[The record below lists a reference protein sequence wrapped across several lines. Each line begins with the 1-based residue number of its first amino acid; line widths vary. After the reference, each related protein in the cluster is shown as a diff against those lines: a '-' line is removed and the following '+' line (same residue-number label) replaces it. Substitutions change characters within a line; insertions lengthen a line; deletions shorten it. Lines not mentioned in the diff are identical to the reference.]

1 MGFTPKEWTR
11 FRFVAEIS
19 LRCSRRWEKCL
30 HLIDRLVLDPRGQEG
45 VQSDVLFFKPGGGLF
60 HEMDGELAGPFV
72 HHPDR

>member
-1 MGFTPKEWTR
+1 MGFTPKELTR

-19 LRCSRRWEKCL
+19 LRCSRRQERCL
-30 HLIDRLVLDPRGQEG
+30 HPIGRHVLDPRGRER
-45 VQSDVLFFKPGGGLF
+45 VQSDVLLFKPGGPLF